1 MNTSPIR
8 TVLQSVATHLLSG
21 NDGLPWQLE
30 SFVLREGTGDKPY
43 LTAEVMVVG
52 NYVNLCVRQWGTDQ
66 VRLALR
72 VTHGPCLATA
82 PDGRRA
88 PPDRQ
93 REPNVVTSAVLL
105 NMSEASA
112 FATSNNW
119 RDTLTSLFT
128 QAHEKLTALS
138 SDIDTLVTAR
148 QTGGAQQSDEPQQS

>member
-1 MNTSPIR
+1 VNTSPIR

-30 SFVLREGTGDKPY
+30 SFVLREGTGEKPY
-43 LTAEVMVVG
+43 LTAEVMVMG
-52 NYVNLCVRQWGTDQ
+52 NYVNLCVRRWGIDQ

-88 PPDRQ
+88 PPERQ

-105 NMSEASA
+105 TLSEASTL
-112 FATSNNW
+112 ATSNNW
-119 RDTLTSLFT
+119 RDTLTGLFT
-128 QAHEKLTALS
+128 QAHENLTALAA
-138 SDIDTLVTAR
+138 DIDMFVTAR
-148 QTGGAQQSDEPQQS
+148 QTGEAQQSDEPQQS